1 MLDTSVCRQ
10 IGKSRHLPFHPQPR
24 SPNATHCHRHPRPAD
39 SPIFELLRAADLK
52 KLLYL
57 SALVATIVIAVFLC
71 LKFFSRSEDEVREL
85 TIRLLQSI
93 PQACL
98 ILATDEQVALPVIDN
113 GNWLFGP
120 RRGQASVMLRSHWGL
135 DLRAVTPGDV
145 EVSGSK
151 VRIRLHEP
159 SLFDTAADLS
169 SWHFTGRRSG
179 LRFIGDILTGRSLES
194 DLLQIVHSFQPQ
206 SSPSEIQ
213 VRRQAFVDRLNGG
226 AAELFRSKRL
236 SVEFY

>member
-1 MLDTSVCRQ
+1 MRKYTYL
-10 IGKSRHLPFHPQPR
+10 
-24 SPNATHCHRHPRPAD
+24 
-39 SPIFELLRAADLK
+39 AALI
-52 KLLYL
+52 
-57 SALVATIVIAVFLC
+57 AGIAVAVLLC
-71 LKFFSRSEDEVREL
+71 LKFFSRSEAEVREL
-85 TIRLLQSI
+85 SLHLLQSI

-120 RRGQASVMLRSHWGL
+120 RRGQASVRLRSHWGL
-135 DLRAVTPGDV
+135 DLRAVTPDDV

-151 VRIRLHEP
+151 VRICLPEP

-194 DLLQIVHSFQPQ
+194 DLLSIVHSFQPQ
-206 SSPSEIQ
+206 PSPDEIQ
-213 VRRQAFVDRLNGG
+213 ARRTTFVDRLNHG
-226 AAELFRSKRL
+226 AAGLFHAKRL
-236 SVEFY
+236 NVEFF